1 MIKVLF
7 ICHGNICR
15 SPMAEALFNNHV
27 NKLGLKN
34 DMYSISAATSTEEI
48 GNPIYPPVKKIL
60 NQLNIDTSAKK
71 ACQVTQAMM
80 DEAEYIIVMDD
91 NNLRNLR
98 YMFNKLDT
106 TKIYKMLNF
115 VDSNEDVAD
124 PWYSRDFKLCYEQI
138 NTACL
143 ALIDY
148 IKNHDLNTKS

>member
-124 PWYSRDFKLCYEQI
+124 P
-138 NTACL
+138 
-143 ALIDY
+143 
-148 IKNHDLNTKS
+148 